1 MMKKAFEIKG
11 MTCSACVA
19 HVEKAVRKLPVQDAS
34 VSLMQNSMTV
44 VYDPDKVSDSEIIAA
59 VEHAGY
65 GAAPQLENAAPKV
78 ELKKESAAAK
88 RRLWISVAL
97 LVPLMY
103 LSMQHMG
110 GWPLPMYLH
119 HNSLVF
125 ALLQLAL
132 TLPILYLNRSYFI
145 SGIPSLLHGA
155 PNMDTLVAIGSGA
168 AMLYGFFSIYKIA
181 SGDTSYLHDLY
192 FESAAMI
199 LTLVT
204 VGKYLERRSR
214 SRTGSSI
221 EKLMDLAP
229 KTASVIRDGREE
241 KIPSAEI
248 RMGDIVVIRPGEKIP
263 ADGVVA
269 EGGGSVDESALTG
282 ESVPVYK
289 SEGDKVFTGAINGS
303 GSFQFRAE
311 RTGGETTLAAMIRL
325 VEEAASSR
333 APIARL
339 ADKVAAVFVP
349 IVMGIALLSAVIWLL
364 AGQNFEFA
372 MSIGIAVLV
381 ISCPC
386 ALGLATPVA
395 IMVGTGKGAE
405 QGILVKSAEALETL
419 HKVNTVVLDKTGTL
433 TIGRPEVTDVLP
445 AGDRAGLVSLAVSLE
460 KNSEHPL
467 ASAVLK
473 LSNEFLPLEGF
484 TSVPGKGVQAMY
496 NGELCAAGN
505 AALMDDL
512 GMDLTPVLESAK
524 ALAQEGKTI
533 LYIAKGGVLQGL
545 IACADTLKPT
555 SKAAL
560 NAFAQMNIRT
570 VMLTGDNAVTAEA
583 IRKQLGMSEVYAGV
597 LPGDK
602 ARIVQE
608 LRSSGRVAMIGDGIN
623 DAPALAT
630 ADVGLAIGAGT
641 DIAMDAADI
650 VLMHSDLTDAAAAV
664 ELSRSVIRNIKQ
676 NLFWAFFYN
685 CIGIPLA
692 AGAFY
697 PALGWKLSPMIGAA
711 AMSLSSIFVV
721 SNALRLR
728 RFKPRYK
735 TSQEISEKGV
745 NAMKKTMYIQGMS
758 CAHCSNHVAQAL
770 NAIDGVTATVDHA
783 AGTAVLTLE
792 KPVSDSVLTSAVESA
807 GYQVQRIQ

>member
-1 MMKKAFEIKG
+1 MKKTFEIKG
-11 MTCSACVA
+11 MTCSACVS
-19 HVEKAVRKLPVQDAS
+19 HVEKAVKKLPVQDAS

-44 VYDPDKVSDSEIIAA
+44 VYDPATVSDAQIIAA

-65 GAAPQLENAAPKV
+65 GAALQLENVAPKD
-78 ELKKESAAAK
+78 ELKKESTAAK
-88 RRLWISVAL
+88 RRLWGSVAL

-110 GWPLPMYLH
+110 GWPLPIYLH
-119 HNSLVF
+119 HNPFIF

-132 TLPILYLNRSYFI
+132 TLPILYLNRNYFQ

-168 AMLYGFFSIYKIA
+168 AMLYGFFAIYKIA
-181 SGDTSYLHDLY
+181 SGDLSYRQDLY

-204 VGKYLERRSR
+204 VGKYLERHSR

-229 KTASVIRDGREE
+229 KTASVIRDGQEE
-241 KIPSAEI
+241 KIPSSEI
-248 RMGDIVVIRPGEKIP
+248 RIGDIVLIRPGEKIP
-263 ADGVVA
+263 ADGVVV

-282 ESVPVYK
+282 ESMPVYK
-289 SEGDKVFTGAINGS
+289 ADGDKVSTGAINGS

-311 RTGGETTLAAMIRL
+311 RTGGDTTLAAMIRL

-349 IVMGIALLSAVIWLL
+349 IVMGIALISVVVWLIV
-364 AGQNFEFA
+364 GQSFEFA

-433 TIGRPEVTDVLP
+433 TVGRPEVTDVLP
-445 AGDRAGLVSLAVSLE
+445 SGDRAELVSLAVSLE

-473 LSNEFLPLEGF
+473 LSNEFLPLSDF
-484 TSVPGKGVQAMY
+484 TSVPGKGVQAMLD
-496 NGELCAAGN
+496 ETLCAAGN
-505 AALMDDL
+505 AALMQDL
-512 GMDLTPVLESAK
+512 GVNLAPVSESAK

-533 LYIAKGGVLQGL
+533 LYIAKGGILIGL

-560 NAFAQMNIRT
+560 IAFAKMDIRT
-570 VMLTGDNAVTAEA
+570 VMLTGDNAVTAQA
-583 IRKQLGMSEVYAGV
+583 IRNQLGMSEVYAGV

-608 LRSSGRVAMIGDGIN
+608 LRAQGKVAMIGDGVN

-641 DIAMDAADI
+641 DIAMEAADI
-650 VLMHSDLTDAAAAV
+650 VLMHSDLTDAVTAV
-664 ELSRSVIRNIKQ
+664 ELSRAVIRNIKQ

-685 CIGIPLA
+685 CVGIPLA
-692 AGAFY
+692 AGVFY
-697 PALGWKLSPMIGAA
+697 SALGWKLSPMIGAA

-728 RFKPRYK
+728 RFKPRYRIN
-735 TSQEISEKGV
+735 QEILEKGV
-745 NAMKKTMYIQGMS
+745 IAMKKTIYILGMS
-758 CAHCSNHVAQAL
+758 CANCSNHVAQAL

-783 AGTAVLTLE
+783 AGTAALTLE

>member
-1 MMKKAFEIKG
+1 MKKQAFEIKG

-19 HVEKAVRKLPVQDAS
+19 HVEKAVKKLPVQDAT

-44 VYDPDKVSDSEIIAA
+44 VFDPAQVSDADIISA

-65 GAAPQLENAAPKV
+65 GAAPLLDHTATKV
-78 ELKKESAAAK
+78 HLDEESQAAK
-88 RRLWISVAL
+88 RRLWASVAL

-103 LSMQHMG
+103 ISMQHMG
-110 GWPLPMYLH
+110 GWPLPSFLH
-119 HNSLVF
+119 NAPVY
-125 ALLQLAL
+125 ALSQLAL
-132 TLPILYLNRSYFI
+132 TLPILYLNRNYFK
-145 SGIPSLLHGA
+145 SGMPALLHGA

-168 AMLYGFFSIYKIA
+168 AMLYGFFAIYKIA
-181 SGDTSYLHDLY
+181 SGDMSYHHDLY

-214 SRTGSSI
+214 SHTGASI

-229 KTASVIRDGREE
+229 KVASVIRDGREE
-241 KIPSAEI
+241 KIPSSEI
-248 RMGDIVVIRPGEKIP
+248 RVGDIVVIRPGEKIP
-263 ADGVVA
+263 ADGMLVT
-269 EGGGSVDESALTG
+269 GGGSVDESALTG

-289 SEGDKVFTGAINGS
+289 AQGDKVTTGAINGS

-311 RTGGETTLAAMIRL
+311 RTGGDTTLAAMIRL

-349 IVMGIALLSAVIWLL
+349 VVMGIALLCVVVWLIVG
-364 AGQNFEFA
+364 AGFEFA

-445 AGDRAGLVSLAVSLE
+445 TGSRDDLVSLAVSLE

-467 ASAVLK
+467 AAAVLR
-473 LSNEFLPLEGF
+473 LSTEFLPLNDF
-484 TSVPGKGVQAMY
+484 TSVPGKGVQATLA
-496 NGELCAAGN
+496 GKSCAAGN
-505 AALMDDL
+505 AALMEDL
-512 GMDLTPVLESAK
+512 GVDLAPVSQSAE

-533 LYIAKGGVLQGL
+533 LYVAKGGALLGL
-545 IACADTLKPT
+545 IACADTIKPT
-555 SKAAL
+555 SRAAL
-560 NAFAQMNIRT
+560 DAFAQMNIHT

-583 IRKQLGMSEVYAGV
+583 IRKELGMHEVHAGV

-602 ARIVQE
+602 ARIVEE
-608 LRSSGRVAMIGDGIN
+608 LRAQGRVAMIGDGIN

-650 VLMHSDLTDAAAAV
+650 VLMRSDLMDAVTAV
-664 ELSRSVIRNIKQ
+664 ELSRSVIRNIKE

-685 CIGIPLA
+685 CAGIPLA
-692 AGAFY
+692 AGVFY
-697 PALGWKLSPMIGAA
+697 SALGWKLSPMIGAA
-711 AMSLSSIFVV
+711 AMSLSSVFVV

-728 RFKPRYK
+728 KFKPRHQVI
-735 TSQEISEKGV
+735 TNQGKGA
-745 NAMKKTMYIQGMS
+745 NAMKKTMYIQGMM
-758 CAHCSNHVAQAL
+758 CAHCSKRVTQAL

-783 AGTAVLTLE
+783 AGTAVLTLD
-792 KPVSDSVLTSAVESA
+792 KPVSDSVLASAVESA